1 MNKVVIVD
9 YGLCNLD
16 SMARAVEICGG
27 TPCITAEPYELK
39 SADRVILPG
48 VGAFPKAMKNLQDA
62 GMLEALNEAVIEKCR
77 PFLGVCLGMHLIAE
91 RSFEHN
97 ETKGLGWIKG
107 VIKRLEPL
115 ETTDRIPHVG
125 WNEVDF
131 EMPHPLLSGI
141 ENRTD
146 FYFVHSYHF
155 QAKDSHHTV
164 ATTPYCGEFVSIV
177 QKDNIFGVQFHPEK
191 SQKAGARLLS
201 NFLTL

>member
-1 MNKVVIVD
+1 MSKVAIID

-16 SMARAVEICGG
+16 SMARAVDICGG
-27 TPCITAEPYELK
+27 TPCVTAEASELK
-39 SADRVILPG
+39 SADRIILPG
-48 VGAFPKAMKNLQDA
+48 VGAFPNAMKNLQDA
-62 GMLEALNEAVIEKCR
+62 GMVAALNEAVIEKGR

-91 RSFEHN
+91 RSVEHGKT
-97 ETKGLGWIKG
+97 EGLGWIKG
-107 VIKRLEPL
+107 NIKRLEPS
-115 ETTDRIPHVG
+115 ESTERIPHVG
-125 WNEVDF
+125 WNEIDF

-155 QAKDSHHTV
+155 QAKVSHHIV
-164 ATTPYCGEFVSIV
+164 ATTPYCGEFASIV

-201 NFLTL
+201 NFLSL